1 VQVAI
6 GAPKMSTPLTKEII
20 EDIIEPF
27 MESVKK
33 KLSKPTNSEEIYP
46 LYLLMKRLNNQL
58 SGSNVK
64 RKKE

>member
-1 VQVAI
+1 
-6 GAPKMSTPLTKEII
+6 MSEPVTKELI
-20 EDIIEPF
+20 EDVLEPF

-33 KLSKPTNSEEIYP
+33 ELSRPTNSERVYP
-46 LYLLMKRLNNQL
+46 LYLLMKRLNNAL